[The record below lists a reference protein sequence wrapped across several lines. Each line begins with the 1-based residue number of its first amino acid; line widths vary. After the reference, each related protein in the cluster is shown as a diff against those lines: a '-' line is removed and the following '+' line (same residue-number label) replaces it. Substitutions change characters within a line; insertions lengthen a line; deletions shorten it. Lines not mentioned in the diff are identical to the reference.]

1 MCLELSP
8 HGDAIC
14 DLDGYV
20 HCFAD
25 VGEESGSHSD
35 NLPGT
40 GAGKERGSEH
50 RWSDFSLSS

>member
-1 MCLELSP
+1 MSKLYFSMCVELSP

-35 NLPGT
+35 NLPG
-40 GAGKERGSEH
+40 ARGREGT
-50 RWSDFSLSS
+50 RL